1 MVDNN
6 IRSDP
11 TKKDYTLS
19 LPEKEIE
26 KEPSLIFDPQ
36 ICPECGHDHSF
47 KNGLENVKTSIDYFL
62 KWIGNRGVITIVT
75 GGNFRS

>member
-1 MVDNN
+1 MADNN

-26 KEPSLIFDPQ
+26 KELSIIFDPQ
-36 ICPECGHDHSF
+36 ICPECGQDHSF
-47 KNGLENVKTSIDYFL
+47 RNSFENEGTSLDNFL
-62 KWIGNRGVITIVT
+62 KYFTNNVSGINLCVVERI
-75 GGNFRS
+75 